1 MGASPSGLR
10 VENNGV
16 VLKGDETLLT
26 SPLRTHVSKG
36 SRPVVTHLRSMRSHT
51 ERQLKEQLLTN
62 HPLAR
67 RRHQW
72 KPARPG
78 PRDPHTRPH
87 EGSYCRNTVA
97 PKAAGQHKRRKVK
110 STETAHRPI
119 RGKRTHTTRN
129 GSTDAPKPWELDGL

>member
-1 MGASPSGLR
+1 M
-10 VENNGV
+10 
-16 VLKGDETLLT
+16 
-26 SPLRTHVSKG
+26 
-36 SRPVVTHLRSMRSHT
+36 VTHLRSMRSHT

-129 GSTDAPKPWELDGL
+129 GSTDAPKPWEKTVPCSDLIIKDYSKNNVLFITHWYLKEQQPLFLLFFLAN